1 MERIAVVGSPGSGK
15 STVAKALS
23 IALGIPHLE
32 LDAVFHQQGWVELP
46 TDEFQNAVRTFIE
59 GDAWIVDG
67 NYTRQGITD
76 LVWPRADTVVWLDL
90 PRYRTMRRV
99 GARTLRRIF
108 RGEKLW
114 NGNQERWRNIVD
126 PRPEEN
132 ILLWTWTRY
141 NKVKEQYGDRFDN
154 PRWSE
159 LNRVRLTSQ
168 VEVDRFLAS
177 IGRGP

>member
-1 MERIAVVGSPGSGK
+1 
-15 STVAKALS
+15 
-23 IALGIPHLE
+23 
-32 LDAVFHQQGWVELP
+32 
-46 TDEFQNAVRTFIE
+46 
-59 GDAWIVDG
+59 
-67 NYTRQGITD
+67 
-76 LVWPRADTVVWLDL
+76 
-90 PRYRTMRRV
+90 
-99 GARTLRRIF
+99 IF